1 MVAARPI
8 AQRIARLVPL
18 PEAIHRID
26 QCVTAVAPRQAAP
39 AGAVGRAL
47 ASDRIVA
54 AEALPARALALR
66 DGWAVRSEAI
76 LDAGSYAPAVLTEP
90 PVAVEVGNSLPA
102 NTDAIIPLDAVEF
115 ADAKASALHPASPG
129 EGVLPRGADIVGGE
143 AFFHGGR
150 RISRLDLAVLM
161 ASGHGDISI
170 REPRVRVVPA
180 REGVDTIIDAI
191 GALLCGAIEAEG
203 GVAIKDASSSSAS
216 VVEMALRDADA
227 DAVMIVGGSGAG
239 DRDHSV
245 ETLARLGRVEFHGVG
260 LTPGETAAF
269 GMADKRPVLVLP
281 GRLDSALAVWLVL
294 GRHMLARL
302 AARDGDGPDP
312 AWSLTLARKIT
323 STVGL
328 AEVIVGRRDGGRAVP
343 LASGYLSLQALAQA
357 DGWIFVPPDLE
368 GVPADAMVLMKP
380 LP

>member
-26 QCVTAVAPRQAAP
+26 QCVAAVAPRQAAP

-66 DGWAVRSEAI
+66 DGWAVRSDAI

-90 PVAVEVGNSLPA
+90 PVAVDVGNSLPA

-115 ADAKASALHPASPG
+115 AEATASALHPASPG
-129 EGVLPRGADIVGGE
+129 EGVLLRGADIFGGE
-143 AFFHGGR
+143 ALFHGGR
-150 RISRLDLAVLM
+150 RLSRLDLAVLM

-170 REPRVRVVPA
+170 REPRVHVVPA
-180 REGVDTIIDAI
+180 REGADTIIDAI
-191 GALLCGAIEAEG
+191 GALLCRAIEAEG
-203 GVAIKDASSSSAS
+203 GVAIKDASPSGSA
-216 VVEMALRDADA
+216 VEMALRDADA

-269 GMADKRPVLVLP
+269 GLVDKRPVLVLP
-281 GRLDSALAVWLVL
+281 GRLDAALAVWLVL

-302 AARDGDGPDP
+302 AARVGDDPDP
-312 AWSLTLARKIT
+312 AWPVTLARKIT

-357 DGWIFVPPDLE
+357 DGWILVPPDLE

>member
-1 MVAARPI
+1 
-8 AQRIARLVPL
+8 
-18 PEAIHRID
+18 
-26 QCVTAVAPRQAAP
+26 
-39 AGAVGRAL
+39 
-47 ASDRIVA
+47 
-54 AEALPARALALR
+54 
-66 DGWAVRSEAI
+66 
-76 LDAGSYAPAVLTEP
+76 VLTEP
-90 PVAVEVGNSLPA
+90 PVVVEVGNCLPA
-102 NTDAIIPLDAVEF
+102 NTDAVIPLDAVEF
-115 ADAKASALHPASPG
+115 ADATASALHPASPG
-129 EGVLPRGADIVGGE
+129 EGVLLRGADIVGGE
-143 AFFHGGR
+143 ALFHGGR

-170 REPRVRVVPA
+170 REPRVHVVPA
-180 REGVDTIIDAI
+180 REGADTIIDAI
-191 GALLCGAIEAEG
+191 GALLCGAIEAAG
-203 GVAIKDASSSSAS
+203 GVAIKEASSSGS
-216 VVEMALRDADA
+216 VVEMALRDGDA
-227 DAVMIVGGSGAG
+227 DAVVIVGGSGAG

-269 GMADKRPVLVLP
+269 GMVDKRPVLVLP
-281 GRLDSALAVWLVL
+281 GRLDAALAVWLVL

-302 AARDGDGPDP
+302 AARDGDDPDP
-312 AWSLTLARKIT
+312 AWPVTLARKIT

-357 DGWIFVPPDLE
+357 DGWILVPPDLE

>member
-39 AGAVGRAL
+39 AGAVGRTL

-66 DGWAVRSEAI
+66 DGWAVRSDAI

-90 PVAVEVGNSLPA
+90 PVVVEVGNSLPA
-102 NTDAIIPLDAVEF
+102 NTDAVIPLDAVEF
-115 ADAKASALHPASPG
+115 ADATASALHPASPG
-129 EGVLPRGADIVGGE
+129 EGVLLRGADIVGGE
-143 AFFHGGR
+143 ALFHGGR

-170 REPRVRVVPA
+170 REPRVHVVPA
-180 REGVDTIIDAI
+180 REGADTIIDAI
-191 GALLCGAIEAEG
+191 GALLCGAIEAAG
-203 GVAIKDASSSSAS
+203 GVAIKEASSSGS
-216 VVEMALRDADA
+216 VVEMALRDGDA
-227 DAVMIVGGSGAG
+227 DAVVIVGGSGAG

-269 GMADKRPVLVLP
+269 GMVDKRPVLVLP
-281 GRLDSALAVWLVL
+281 GRLDAALAVWLVL

-302 AARDGDGPDP
+302 AARDGDDPDP
-312 AWSLTLARKIT
+312 AWPVTLARKIT

-357 DGWIFVPPDLE
+357 DGWILVPPDLE